1 MKRSELMTEDFLIT
15 NDNTPFSVVES
26 YKILRTNLLF
36 AMSTSERK
44 SIVLTSAQPME
55 GKSTVA
61 INLSIALAEAAYKVL
76 LIDGDLRKPVLHK
89 RLKIKNSV
97 GLSNILAGFAD
108 EKEAV
113 TTYIANLDVL
123 TSGEIPP
130 NPSELLSSSAM
141 EKLLRRMEQAYDF
154 VLIDSPPSMVVADA
168 MAVAPLTAGI
178 VLVLRERVT
187 LHPHVEKVLS
197 QMEFAGVKILGMVLN
212 GAGTGKKKYGG
223 YKKYRYS
230 YYTNEQD

>member
-1 MKRSELMTEDFLIT
+1 MKRSKLMREEFLIT

-36 AMSTSERK
+36 ALSTSEK
-44 SIVLTSAQPME
+44 KFIVMTSAQPME

-61 INLSIALAEAAYKVL
+61 INLSLALAEAAYKVL

-113 TTYIANLDVL
+113 TTYTANLDVL

-141 EKLLRRMEQAYDF
+141 EKLLRRMEQSYDF
-154 VLIDSPPSMVVADA
+154 VIIDSPPAMVVADA
-168 MAVAPLTAGI
+168 TAVALDCRYCFGFAGKVGI
-178 VLVLRERVT
+178 ASACG
-187 LHPHVEKVLS
+187 KVLS
-197 QMEFAGVKILGMVLN
+197 QMEFAGIKILGMVLN

-230 YYTNEQD
+230 YYTYKQD